1 MAIQGWLFAGASIS
15 VRHNVNKLEPFFCI
29 ILVVSFFIFTEEK
42 INFSITNAL
51 SDKDNVTSKGKKKKK
66 RLSSIQFHSA
76 LSNPDQKAC
85 QQEGLAI

>member
-1 MAIQGWLFAGASIS
+1 MHFPIRIMS
-15 VRHNVNKLEPFFCI
+15 
-29 ILVVSFFIFTEEK
+29 LVKE
-42 INFSITNAL
+42 
-51 SDKDNVTSKGKKKKK
+51 KKKKK